1 MINILSKIFKNKDN
15 QNYYSLDF
23 DNLNKKTKI
32 EKIFNLI
39 SNYSS
44 NSEIRYVGGSIRK
57 IINRENVDDIDLAT
71 NVTPK
76 NVCEILSKN
85 KIQFYESGIEH
96 GTVTAKIKN
105 TKFEITTLRK
115 DLITDGRHATVGFS
129 KNWYDDAS
137 RRDFTINS
145 IYSDLDGN
153 IFDPFNGKKD
163 LENGEVKFIG
173 NQESRIKEDY
183 LRILR
188 YLRFFLNYSKNDH
201 SENLKKIIRKNID
214 GISKISSE
222 RLLDELKKIFKSKKF
237 LNLNKDKFLVE
248 IIQLIF
254 PQLKNLNILNN
265 LNETQ
270 KSIIT
275 SNDFFF
281 MISVIIIDE
290 TDNSD
295 YFIYKFNISNEQKN
309 RIKLLYNFYLENLKK
324 NIFTEHNL
332 WKILYQ
338 NNKELLNDVINFH
351 IVRDKSSLKK
361 LVKFKEFF
369 RDKEAPKLNV
379 NAKYIMEKFNLKE
392 GPIVGQILKKIE
404 KQWIENQFQISEDK
418 ISKIVNN

>member
-1 MINILSKIFKNKDN
+1 MIS
-15 QNYYSLDF
+15 
-23 DNLNKKTKI
+23 
-32 EKIFNLI
+32 
-39 SNYSS
+39 
-44 NSEIRYVGGSIRK
+44 
-57 IINRENVDDIDLAT
+57 IINRLFKKKNNLNFVKSKLQILDNTTNVSLIFDLINNFSEDSEERFVGGCLRKILSGEEIDDIDLAT
-71 NVTPK
+71 NLEPSQ
-76 NVCEILSKN
+76 VCEILSKN

-105 TKFEITTLRK
+105 IKFEITTLRK
-115 DLITDGRHATVGFS
+115 DLITDGRHAKVGFS
-129 KNWYDDAS
+129 KNWHEDAS

-270 KSIIT
+270 KNILT

-295 YFIYKFNISNEQKN
+295 YFIYKFNI
-309 RIKLLYNFYLENLKK
+309 
-324 NIFTEHNL
+324 
-332 WKILYQ
+332 
-338 NNKELLNDVINFH
+338 
-351 IVRDKSSLKK
+351 
-361 LVKFKEFF
+361 
-369 RDKEAPKLNV
+369 
-379 NAKYIMEKFNLKE
+379 
-392 GPIVGQILKKIE
+392 
-404 KQWIENQFQISEDK
+404 
-418 ISKIVNN
+418 

>member
-1 MINILSKIFKNKDN
+1 MIS
-15 QNYYSLDF
+15 
-23 DNLNKKTKI
+23 
-32 EKIFNLI
+32 
-39 SNYSS
+39 
-44 NSEIRYVGGSIRK
+44 
-57 IINRENVDDIDLAT
+57 IINRLFKKKNNLNFVKSKLQILDNTTNVSLIFDLINNFSEDSEVRFVGGCLRKILSGEEIDDIDLAT
-71 NVTPK
+71 NLEPSQ
-76 NVCEILSKN
+76 VCEILSKN

-115 DLITDGRHATVGFS
+115 DLITDGRHAKVGFS
-129 KNWYDDAS
+129 KNWHDDAS

-163 LENGEVKFIG
+163 LENGVIKFIG

-188 YLRFFLNYSKNDH
+188 YLRFFLNYSKNNH

-222 RLLDELKKIFKSKKF
+222 RLLDELRKIFKSKKF
-237 LNLNKDKFLVE
+237 LKLNKDKFLVE

-270 KSIIT
+270 KSIVT

-281 MISVIIIDE
+281 MISILIIDE

-295 YFIYKFNISNEQKN
+295 YFFYKFNISNEQKN
-309 RIKLLYNFYLENLKK
+309 RIKLLSNFYLENLKK

-351 IVRDKSSLKK
+351 IVRDKSSFKK
-361 LVKFKEFF
+361 LVKFKDFF
-369 RDKEAPKLNV
+369 RDKEAPKLNI
-379 NAKYIMEKFNLKE
+379 NAKYIMEKFNIKE
-392 GPIVGQILKKIE
+392 GPSVGHALKQIE
-404 KQWIENQFQISEDK
+404 KQWMDNQFEISEEK
-418 ISKIVNN
+418 ISEIVNS

>member
-1 MINILSKIFKNKDN
+1 MISIVNRLFKKKNNLNFVKSKLQILDNTTNVSLIFDLINNFSEDSEVRFVGGCLRKILSG
-15 QNYYSLDF
+15 
-23 DNLNKKTKI
+23 
-32 EKIFNLI
+32 E
-39 SNYSS
+39 
-44 NSEIRYVGGSIRK
+44 EI
-57 IINRENVDDIDLAT
+57 DDIDLAT
-71 NVTPK
+71 NLEPVQ
-76 NVCEILSKN
+76 VCEILSKN

-115 DLITDGRHATVGFS
+115 DLITDGRHAKVGFS
-129 KNWYDDAS
+129 KNWHEDAS

-163 LENGEVKFIG
+163 LEKGEVKFIG

-188 YLRFFLNYSKNDH
+188 YLRFFLNYSKNNH

-270 KSIIT
+270 KSILT

-281 MISVIIIDE
+281 MISILIIDE

-295 YFIYKFNISNEQKN
+295 YFFYKFNISNEQKN
-309 RIKLLYNFYLENLKK
+309 RIKLLSNFYLENLKK
-324 NIFTEHNL
+324 NIFTEQNL

-351 IVRDKSSLKK
+351 IVRDKSSFKK
-361 LVKFKEFF
+361 LVKFKDFF
-369 RDKEAPKLNV
+369 RDKEAPKLNI
-379 NAKYIMEKFNLKE
+379 NAKYIMEKFNIKE
-392 GPIVGQILKKIE
+392 GPSVGHALKQIE
-404 KQWIENQFQISEDK
+404 KQWMDNQFEISEEK
-418 ISKIVNN
+418 ISEIVNS